1 MKDYIN
7 GLYARLEEL
16 SEKQLTLG
24 HIEEADA
31 VAGLLCRLHKLD
43 GMDGDHFRESTK
55 MTEFSREDAMRWAEH
70 MQNADGTV
78 GPHWTMDQTSAVADA
93 SGIPHD
99 IPRWA
104 WGVTMNMMYSDYYDV
119 ARKFGVNVP
128 EFYAELARA
137 ISISCFC
144 SRRLYFSS
152 GSAEKSNSINAHAGT
167 GIMLLKPSRPSDPP
181 ASLKMCTP
189 GLMLAWPGFG
199 DSIGTK

>member
-1 MKDYIN
+1 MKKYMDE
-7 GLYARLEEL
+7 LYARLEEL
-16 SEKQLTLG
+16 AGKPLTLG
-24 HIEEADA
+24 RIEEADA
-31 VAGLLCRLHKLD
+31 D

-119 ARKFGVNVP
+119 ARKFGVNAP

-137 ISISCFC
+137 F
-144 SRRLYFSS
+144 LMDKD
-152 GSAEKSNSINAHAGT
+152 GPGPEEKLCAYYRCIV
-167 GIMLLKPSRPSDPP
+167 K
-181 ASLKMCTP
+181 
-189 GLMLAWPGFG
+189 
-199 DSIGTK
+199 